1 MGTLIIYVKHLL
13 LVGRSGHFKIGYT
26 GCGKSPLTRHSERS
40 EESLFGLNPRKEGFL
55 GTQRA
60 SE

>member
-1 MGTLIIYVKHLL
+1 MV
-13 LVGRSGHFKIGYT
+13 LVGRGFT
-26 GCGKSPLTRHSERS
+26 VCGKNPLTRHSERS
-40 EESLFGLNPRKEGFL
+40 EESLCGLNPTKEGFL